1 MRAVL
6 LPVLLMGFF
15 DWLSILLILSLC
27 FIEGRDISLGNGQ
40 FLGFVADFA
49 VFGIGSFFPRK
60 DLGVLSGEF
69 FDFWNL
75 PDAKFIKCLFGS
87 FVNYELVK
95 FVHLS
100 ESIRIGNRIFC
111 APTRSEPIRVLI
123 ELCFATRLHDLQ
135 DTLLYYSINN
145 TRYSQRPQLSVWLRY
160 FYSSYCLRLI
170 PPELFLD
177 ELYKLILWHDCH

>member
-87 FVNYELVK
+87 FVNYELFPVGFK
-95 FVHLS
+95 KLFAVAGFPVCFIDAAGLGIVDDVLLKCRDLS
-100 ESIRIGNRIFC
+100 
-111 APTRSEPIRVLI
+111 
-123 ELCFATRLHDLQ
+123 
-135 DTLLYYSINN
+135 
-145 TRYSQRPQLSVWLRY
+145 
-160 FYSSYCLRLI
+160 
-170 PPELFLD
+170 
-177 ELYKLILWHDCH
+177 